1 MAYEIGNMVSSPEDI
16 SALFN
21 IVDDSPLEDTKPQQD
36 QVEDTPPVK
45 EEKENTTKVTEMTA
59 EELFGGSSERVGNEE
74 DDIESEERDPIVN
87 GEGSSPD
94 KLYSSIANSL
104 AEEGALSLLSED
116 DLNEVK
122 DSESLVAA
130 MKKQVEAMLDDEQ
143 RRIKNALDA
152 GLQVPEIT
160 QYENIIKYLNN
171 VTDEAIAAE
180 NAEGESLRKNLIYQ
194 YHINLGMSEAKAT
207 KMVERAFAGGT
218 DIEDAKDYLDSL
230 KEHYNNQYTSL
241 IENGKKAT
249 LEAKRKLEEDMKKV
263 KETLLK
269 GSNILG
275 DIEVDAK
282 TRQQAFDNWMKPTH
296 RTEDGSY
303 QSEIQKYISDNP
315 TEFQMKVALLFTM
328 TDGFTK
334 MGKVI
339 QQAVKKEKK
348 KAIQE
353 LEHTVNNTQRTPSG
367 TINMKGDVMFG
378 GMSIAPRSAW

>member
-16 SALFN
+16 TALFTN
-21 IVDDSPLEDTKPQQD
+21 VEEVPMENTKPQETQ
-36 QVEDTPPVK
+36 EDPVPPVK
-45 EEKENTTKVTEMTA
+45 EKDEDEITEMTP
-59 EELFGGSSERVGNEE
+59 EELFGSPSERVGNDE
-74 DDIESEERDPIVN
+74 DDTESEEREHEPNEDS
-87 GEGSSPD
+87 SSPD

-104 AEEGALSLLSED
+104 AEEGALSFLSEE
-116 DLNEVK
+116 DLKEVK

-130 MKKQVEAMLDDEQ
+130 MRKQVEAMLDDEQ
-143 RRIKNALDA
+143 KRIKNALDA

-160 QYENIIKYLNN
+160 HYENIIKYLDG
-171 VTDEAIAAE
+171 VTDDAINAE
-180 NAEGESLRKNLIYQ
+180 TKEGESLRKNLIYQ
-194 YHINLGMSEAKAT
+194 YHINLGMDETKAV

-230 KEHYNNQYTSL
+230 KEHYKKQYTSL
-241 IENGKKAT
+241 IENGKRTVQETK
-249 LEAKRKLEEDMKKV
+249 KRQEEDMKKA

-269 GSNILG
+269 GTNILG

-315 TEFQMKVALLFTM
+315 TDFQMKVALLFTM

-353 LEHTVNNTQRTPSG
+353 LEHAVNNTQRTPSG

>member
-1 MAYEIGNMVSSPEDI
+1 M
-16 SALFN
+16 
-21 IVDDSPLEDTKPQQD
+21 
-36 QVEDTPPVK
+36 TP
-45 EEKENTTKVTEMTA
+45 
-59 EELFGGSSERVGNEE
+59 EELFGETSERVGNEE
-74 DDIESEERDPIVN
+74 DDIESEEREPLVDE
-87 GEGSSPD
+87 EGSSPD

-143 RRIKNALDA
+143 RRIKDALDA
-152 GLQVPEIT
+152 GLQIPEIT
-160 QYENIIKYLNN
+160 QYENIIKTLNN
-171 VTDEAIAAE
+171 VTEDAINAD

-194 YHINLGMSEAKAT
+194 YHINLGMNETKAS

-218 DIEDAKDYLDSL
+218 DIEDAKEYLDYL
-230 KEHYNNQYTSL
+230 KEYYNNQYTSL
-241 IENGKKAT
+241 IEKGKK
-249 LEAKRKLEEDMKKV
+249 EAQEMQRKQEEDMKKA

-296 RTEDGSY
+296 RTKDGNY
-303 QSEIQKYISDNP
+303 QSNIQKYIAENP
-315 TEFQMKVALLFTM
+315 TDFQMKVALLFTM

-339 QQAVKKEKK
+339 QQAVKKEKR

-367 TINMKGDVMFG
+367 TINMKGEQMFG
-378 GMSIAPRSAW
+378 GMTIAPRSAW

>member
-16 SALFN
+16 TALFTN
-21 IVDDSPLEDTKPQQD
+21 VEEVPTEDTKPQETQEEP
-36 QVEDTPPVK
+36 VPPVK
-45 EEKENTTKVTEMTA
+45 EKDEDEITEMTP
-59 EELFGGSSERVGNEE
+59 EELFGGSSERVGNDE
-74 DDIESEERDPIVN
+74 DDTESEEREHESSEDS
-87 GEGSSPD
+87 SSPD

-104 AEEGALSLLSED
+104 AEEGALSFLSEE
-116 DLNEVK
+116 DLKEVK

-130 MKKQVEAMLDDEQ
+130 MRKQVEAMLDDEQ
-143 RRIKNALDA
+143 KRIKNALDA

-160 QYENIIKYLNN
+160 HYENIIKYLDG
-171 VTDEAIAAE
+171 VTDDAINAE
-180 NAEGESLRKNLIYQ
+180 TKEGESLRKNLIYQ
-194 YHINLGMSEAKAT
+194 YHINLGMDETKAV

-230 KEHYNNQYTSL
+230 KEHYKKQYTSL
-241 IENGKKAT
+241 IENGKRTVQETK
-249 LEAKRKLEEDMKKV
+249 KRQEEDMKKA

-269 GSNILG
+269 GTNILG

-315 TEFQMKVALLFTM
+315 TDFQMKVALLFTM

-353 LEHTVNNTQRTPSG
+353 LEHAVNNTQRTPSG